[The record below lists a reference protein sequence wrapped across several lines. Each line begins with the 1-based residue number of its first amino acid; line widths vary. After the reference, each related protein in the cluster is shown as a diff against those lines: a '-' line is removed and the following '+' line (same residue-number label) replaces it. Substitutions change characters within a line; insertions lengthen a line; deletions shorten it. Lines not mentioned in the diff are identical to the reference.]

1 MAYNANVANNSKKSN
16 LQCNLT
22 IISHSYLS
30 KTGKLKTVLFLKQ
43 NFNGGD

>member
-30 KTGKLKTVLFLKQ
+30 KTGKFKTVFLKQ